1 MNPYV
6 VKMTMFQT
14 GERLPVLCDRLT
26 GLPLFEPTLFSLT
39 QLRGRNRSTSTIQ
52 QALRSIMVL
61 YLMLDRLGIDLKK
74 RLGEGQLL
82 DLGEIEELVRACR
95 LSLKSNLQFLHR
107 NADLTASKL
116 IKIEPIR
123 ARTRNHLAGE
133 EVDAST
139 AAIRV
144 HYCRDYLDWC
154 VTHQLLKIRHS
165 NELFLGLQRTAG
177 VVIKALEERVPQR
190 TRRATVYKRQGLG
203 EAALER
209 LKAVIVPSSPD
220 NPWKGQHAR
229 ERNYVIINWLL
240 FLGIRRGELLGVR
253 ISDINFQ
260 SNEVLIARRADDQND
275 PRRFQPN
282 TKTNDRLL
290 ALDENLTALTQRYIL
305 FARKNIKGACRH
317 QYLFVANGS
326 GTPMTLAAI
335 NKIFATLRT
344 KCPDLPESLS
354 PHVLRHTWNDQF
366 SALIDSQRISAE
378 VEQKIRS
385 RLMGWS
391 ETSGTAAIYTRRHI
405 QKKAVDVSLN
415 LQRQLKINDGDK
427 R

>member
-26 GLPLFEPTLFSLT
+26 GLPLFDPTLFSLT
-39 QLRGRNRSTSTIQ
+39 QLRGRNRSTATIQ

-107 NADLTASKL
+107 NADLTATKL
-116 IKIEPIR
+116 IKIEPIG
-123 ARTRNHLAGE
+123 ARTRNHAAGE

-154 VTHQLLKIRHS
+154 VTNQLLKIRHS
-165 NELFLGLQRTAG
+165 NELYLSLQRTAG
-177 VVIKALEERVPQR
+177 VVIKALEERVSQR
-190 TRRATVYKRQGLG
+190 TRRSVVYKRQGLG

-209 LKAVIVPSSPD
+209 LMAVIVPSSPD

-229 ERNYVIINWLL
+229 ERNYVVINWLL
-240 FLGIRRGELLGVR
+240 SLGIRRGELLGVR

-305 FARKNIKGACRH
+305 FARKKIKGACH
-317 QYLFVANGS
+317 HKYLFVANGS
-326 GTPMTLAAI
+326 GAPLTLSAI
-335 NKIFATLRT
+335 NKIFTTLRM

-366 SALIDSQRISAE
+366 SALIDSQRISPE

-427 R
+427 H